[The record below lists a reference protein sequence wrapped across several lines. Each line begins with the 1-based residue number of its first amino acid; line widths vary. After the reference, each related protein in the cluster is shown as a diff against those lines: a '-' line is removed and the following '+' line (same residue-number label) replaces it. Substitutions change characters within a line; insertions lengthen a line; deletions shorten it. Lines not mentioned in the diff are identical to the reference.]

1 MVPVRGSWGG
11 WGLEKGQ
18 VSEFGIGTA
27 EEASVHQA
35 GFEEGLAQ
43 LGAQPRVP
51 PVYLPFTVKKAHL
64 HPTPCTPQIPNLVK
78 LTFPLLQA
86 AFLDV

>member
-1 MVPVRGSWGG
+1 MQCLKPGLQPQSQTGPAMVPVRGSWGG

-35 GFEEGLAQ
+35 GFEEGI
-43 LGAQPRVP
+43 
-51 PVYLPFTVKKAHL
+51 LPS
-64 HPTPCTPQIPNLVK
+64 
-78 LTFPLLQA
+78 
-86 AFLDV
+86 

>member
-35 GFEEGLAQ
+35 GFEEGI
-43 LGAQPRVP
+43 
-51 PVYLPFTVKKAHL
+51 LPS
-64 HPTPCTPQIPNLVK
+64 
-78 LTFPLLQA
+78 
-86 AFLDV
+86 